1 MELLNPSA
9 LWLLGLLVV
18 LLLLPRL
25 RRPRVRRAVGNAYMW
40 QSVELSGTPRL
51 MVRARHW
58 PILQAAVMCL
68 LIAAVARPAA
78 LRTGR
83 DVAVVLDLSASMAA
97 KDGERT
103 RFDLAREASLAF
115 LRELPRRSR
124 VRLVGAGTMADD
136 LGEYAPRDSALIA
149 RVTEL
154 RPGAGSA
161 SLDTAVSTARALAGP
176 AAAVHV
182 FTDQPGRP
190 GATGW
195 IRVGAPADNVAITA
209 MSARRLPGSPLDAQL
224 LVEVRNFGATIKE
237 VPVAIWHAQVL
248 VRRDV
253 ARIGPR
259 ASHTLVQAVS
269 DPTGVYSATI
279 EIDDALSLDNQR
291 FTTLGATLRTRVTFT
306 AKGHDFLKAAL
317 RANRSLDVR
326 DAPPAGLAESEG
338 VVVCEDC
345 RQIPGGI
352 SGVLMIAPPRR
363 GAALARLRAADLGH
377 PIMADVD
384 LGNADARVDSIVDV
398 PATATVLVRGGDVPA
413 IAAFEDKGR
422 RVVLLQLDIDSS
434 NLPLQVS
441 FPVLVANAMSWLG
454 ATAAPPVV
462 VGGGEPVRWN
472 DPQDGR
478 VVTTPD
484 GRTIPVRTSGTQW
497 IFTDTDAAG
506 VYRVGGPGEPS
517 VFVVNPATE
526 SESDLS
532 GAPPV
537 SMSQAAPAAAAA
549 VPTRTDLFTALV
561 LAGFLVAILDWRRC
575 CRRDPA

>member
-9 LWLLGLLVV
+9 LWLLGLLIV

-25 RRPRVRRAVGNAYMW
+25 RRPRVRRSIGNAYMW
-40 QSVELSGTPRL
+40 RSVELSGAPRL
-51 MVRARHW
+51 VVRARNW
-58 PILQAAVMCL
+58 PILQASVVCL
-68 LIAAVARPAA
+68 LIAAVARPTA
-78 LRTGR
+78 LRTER

-124 VRLVGAGTMADD
+124 VRLVGAGTVADD

-149 RVTEL
+149 RLTEL

-161 SLDTAVSTARALAGP
+161 SLDNAVSTARALAGP

-182 FTDQPGRP
+182 FTDQPARP
-190 GATGW
+190 GATDW
-195 IRVGAPADNVAITA
+195 IRVGAPGDNVAITA

-237 VPVAIWHAQVL
+237 VPIAIRHEQVL
-248 VRRDV
+248 LRRDV

-259 ASHTLVQAVS
+259 ASHTLVQAVN

-279 EIDDALSLDNQR
+279 EIEDALALDNQR
-291 FTTLGATLRTRVTFT
+291 FTTLGSTLRTRVTFT
-306 AKGHDFLKAAL
+306 AQGHDFLKAAL

-326 DAPPAGLAESEG
+326 DAPANLADSEG

-345 RQIPGGI
+345 RQIPAGT

-363 GAALARLRAADLGH
+363 GAASARLRAADTLH

-384 LGNADARVDSIVDV
+384 LGNTDARVDSIFDL
-398 PATATVLVRGGDVPA
+398 PAIATVLVRGGDVPA
-413 IAAFEDKGR
+413 IAAFDDKGR

-441 FPVLVANAMSWLG
+441 FPVLVANAMNWLA

-472 DPQDGR
+472 HPQDGR
-478 VVTTPD
+478 MVTTPD
-484 GRTIPVRTSGTQW
+484 GRTIPVRSAGTQW
-497 IFTDTDAAG
+497 IFTGTDVAG

-517 VFVVNPATE
+517 VFVVNPATD

-532 GAPPV
+532 AASPV
-537 SMSQAAPAAAAA
+537 SLSQAAPAGAAAI
-549 VPTRTDLFTALV
+549 PTRTDLFIALV

-575 CRRDPA
+575 CRRDLA